1 MSSKRLR
8 LAARIQHLIIA
19 LLLFTVLY
27 TLTNHYSAAVF
38 ASYPGRIHTL
48 AMALDESIAFMPV
61 MIVPYSWSLIL
72 FVTSFFMVG
81 SHKQL
86 SQLTSRLILATLF
99 ACLLFYLFPARFSF
113 VRSSP
118 SDWTALGY
126 QFLQLTDKPFNQLPS
141 LHVSYALLLGYS
153 LWNVTTEACR
163 CRMIVFAY
171 HLVLSVLCLL
181 IIISTVLT
189 YQHHLL
195 DVLGGILLA
204 LVVLFMADKLHSKLV
219 LKYLMVAIAGFLMI
233 AISGFFIAQLTNVT
247 WLETIGLIMA
257 VYWLAS
263 FIALAYLYQVND
275 ISVNKRWFKKNE
287 KGQLTL
293 LTRVSF
299 APLLLAYQMMSSLAQ
314 RYSCYQ
320 RYNNDKRSS
329 QGGDQSDTQIAS
341 QIDSYR
347 INETLSTIATP
358 RLSSLKFRGDKF
370 PFSQLIVIDVAAEIS
385 SHFHLAHRHFYQQT
399 NAFSKR
405 PSIHKLRLTT
415 HYLYL
420 PLLDLQPFKTTDIPI
435 WLALFGQ
442 IDERVAHRQ
451 QRRNSNE
458 PTQNHAT
465 LLNFH
470 CVMGLSRS
478 IAVEVLYL
486 IYCDKLTVETYRE
499 WVICHYPKAH
509 LSEKY
514 LPLAVIKAMQKPH

>member
-1 MSSKRLR
+1 MSSQPLPVSSRV
-8 LAARIQHLIIA
+8 QHLTVA
-19 LLLFTVLY
+19 LLLFAVLY

-38 ASYPGRIHTL
+38 VSYPERIHTL
-48 AMALDESIAFMPV
+48 AIALDQFIAFIPT
-61 MIVPYSWSLIL
+61 MIIPYSWSLIL
-72 FVTSFFMVG
+72 FVTSFFMVR

-86 SQLTSRLILATLF
+86 SQLTSRLILATLL
-99 ACLLFYLFPARFSF
+99 ACLLFYVFPARFGF
-113 VRSSP
+113 IRSST
-118 SDWTALGY
+118 SDWTEFGY
-126 QFLQLTDKPFNQLPS
+126 HFLQLTDKPFNQFPS

-153 LWNVTTEACR
+153 LWNVITEAYSR
-163 CRMIVFAY
+163 RMIVFAY
-171 HLVLSVLCLL
+171 HLVLSVICLL
-181 IIISTVLT
+181 IIISTVFT

-204 LVVLFMADKLHSKLV
+204 LVVLFIADRLHSKLV

-233 AISGFFIAQLTNVT
+233 AISGFFVAQLTNVT

-257 VYWLAS
+257 IYWLAS
-263 FIALAYLYQVND
+263 FIVLVYLYQVND

-299 APLLLAYQMMSSLAQ
+299 APLLLAYQTMSSLAQ

-320 RYNNDKRSS
+320 RYNNDQRSNRGED
-329 QGGDQSDTQIAS
+329 QGDTQIAS

-358 RLSSLKFRGDKF
+358 RLSSPKFRDDKAQ
-370 PFSQLIVIDVAAEIS
+370 FSQLIVIDVAAEIA

-399 NAFSKR
+399 NAFLKR
-405 PSIHKLRLTT
+405 PSIHKPKLTT

-420 PLLDLQPFKTTDIPI
+420 PLLDLQPFKTADIPI

-486 IYCDKLTVETYRE
+486 IYCDKLTVATYRD
-499 WVICHYPKAH
+499 WVVHHYPKAH

-514 LPLAVIKAMQKPH
+514 LPLAVIEAMQKPH